1 MMEDEDEEEVYPKL
15 APKMSIY
22 SYGAIV
28 EGSVLGRL
36 VNKPKRTAFV
46 GSK

>member
-1 MMEDEDEEEVYPKL
+1 MYPKL
-15 APKMSIY
+15 APKMCIY

-28 EGSVLGRL
+28 EESVLGRLVKL